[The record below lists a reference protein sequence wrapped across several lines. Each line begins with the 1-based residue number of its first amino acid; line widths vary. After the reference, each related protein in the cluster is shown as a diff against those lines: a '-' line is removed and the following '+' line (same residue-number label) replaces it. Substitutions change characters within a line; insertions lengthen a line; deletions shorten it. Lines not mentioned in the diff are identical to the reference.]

1 MNILTLMKALIL
13 DKDGTIFPYSLW
25 INPIKKCLLE
35 NLPLKRFDNARKDE
49 IVSSFLKVLAVG
61 DGRIKSNSP
70 LFDRKRRISAA
81 IRLFFITLRYRL
93 NPFKAM
99 KGFLKIKGRSS
110 YGFEEEI
117 ENYNLEEVKSTLEKL
132 REENIIIALF
142 SNDSPSSVKALER
155 TLDFTFDYSV
165 DSSSRI
171 KKPNKLT
178 VLLFAT
184 FFNLKTE
191 DIIFVSDT
199 PEDLKMAKKAKCGKV
214 VAIEGTLERGELEN
228 YSDLVISSFGEIEPL
243 F

>member
-1 MNILTLMKALIL
+1 
-13 DKDGTIFPYSLW
+13 
-25 INPIKKCLLE
+25 
-35 NLPLKRFDNARKDE
+35 
-49 IVSSFLKVLAVG
+49 
-61 DGRIKSNSP
+61 
-70 LFDRKRRISAA
+70 
-81 IRLFFITLRYRL
+81 
-93 NPFKAM
+93 M